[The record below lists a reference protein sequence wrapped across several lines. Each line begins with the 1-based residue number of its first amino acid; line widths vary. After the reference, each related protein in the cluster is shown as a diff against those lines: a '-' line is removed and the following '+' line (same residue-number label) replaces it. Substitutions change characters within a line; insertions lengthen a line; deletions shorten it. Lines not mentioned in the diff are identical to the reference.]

1 MLIHLALGD
10 AYGAGFEYVRPNFVK
25 QFNDLS
31 GYRQHPRHHSILP
44 GQYTDDTQMSLA
56 VAEALLESDR
66 PSPTDWARHFYQC
79 FERDRREGYA
89 SRFYDFLCS
98 LENSQ
103 QFLERIQPQSE
114 KSGACMRALPVGLL
128 PDLQQVLEVASEQAR
143 ITHDT
148 RGGVQSAQAVALTAH
163 YFAYGLGPR
172 SGLNAFVTSH
182 IGGQWTGWRGKVG
195 PDGLDAARAAL
206 SALHEHTSMT
216 QLLRCC
222 VDFTGDVD
230 TVACIALGAAACS
243 PEYSRDLPKVLYE
256 QLEDGSYGR
265 TYLLQIQQR
274 LRWRFPGARLSED
287 PLTPARSSK
296 QAEGAPHS

>member
-1 MLIHLALGD
+1 MLLHLAVGD
-10 AYGAGFEYVRPNFVK
+10 AYGAGFEYVRPDFVR

-31 GYRQHPRHHSILP
+31 GYRQHPRHHTIRP

-66 PSPTDWARHFYQC
+66 PSPADWARHFYHC
-79 FERDRREGYA
+79 FKRDPRHGYA

-98 LENSQ
+98 VENSQ
-103 QFLERIQPQSE
+103 QFLQRIQPQSE

-128 PDLQQVLEVASEQAR
+128 PDVQQVLEVASEQAR

-148 RGGVQSAQAVALTAH
+148 PGGVQSAQAVALTAH
-163 YFAYGLGPR
+163 YFVYGLGQR
-172 SGLNAFVTSH
+172 SGLNAFLASH

-195 PDGLDAARAAL
+195 SAGLDSARAAL
-206 SALHEHTSMT
+206 SALQEHTSMA
-216 QLLRCC
+216 QLLKCC

-243 PEYSRDLPKVLYE
+243 PEYGRDLPQVLYE
-256 QLEDGSYGR
+256 QLENCSYGSS
-265 TYLLQIQQR
+265 YLLQLQQR
-274 LRWRFPGARLSED
+274 LKRRFPAARLPE
-287 PLTPARSSK
+287 
-296 QAEGAPHS
+296 APPGFG